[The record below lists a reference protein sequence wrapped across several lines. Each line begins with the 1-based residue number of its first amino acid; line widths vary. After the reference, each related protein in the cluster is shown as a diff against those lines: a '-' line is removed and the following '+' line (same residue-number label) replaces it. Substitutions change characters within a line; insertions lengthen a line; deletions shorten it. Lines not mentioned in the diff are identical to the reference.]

1 MGQESNLIKFFGGNP
16 FVRMLDAFMDNIGE
30 DYSKKEIQEL
40 AGISK
45 GALFQHWGK
54 LEKFSLIKVTRSFGN
69 TKLYTLDMQN
79 KTIKELLKLEMCLIE
94 ATSPSPKED
103 IEKAEKIKLIA

>member
-1 MGQESNLIKFFGGNP
+1 MNSTKSNLVEFFGNHP
-16 FVRMLDAFMDNIGE
+16 FVRILDAFMDNIGE
-30 DYSKKEIQEL
+30 DYSKKEVQEL

-54 LEKFSLIKVTRSFGN
+54 LEKFNLIKVTRSFGN

-79 KTIKELLKLEMCLIE
+79 KTIKELLRLEMCLIE
-94 ATSPSPKED
+94 ETSPKGR
-103 IEKAEKIKLIA
+103 IEKAEKIRAIA